1 MKPKTPFRRLQLF
14 TLAGTLVL
22 VWVIWPSTPTPQP
35 VAPVST
41 STSSTTQVVD
51 VPARS
56 FRAAVDYTV
65 WVETVNSQPPET
77 TTTTTATV
85 ASAKPVEVEVS
96 SQTVINDGGLAN
108 HPFLV
113 CTRRHESDTAGGYQA
128 VSPSGAFRGA
138 YQFHQNTWDTVAG
151 WVGRHDLVGVP
162 ANLASPADQD
172 LLAYELYRREGNR
185 HWEGRC

>member
-1 MKPKTPFRRLQLF
+1 MKHKNLLLKLQLF
-14 TLAGTLVL
+14 TLVGTLTL
-22 VWVIWPSTPTPQP
+22 VWLVWPTIPTPQP
-35 VAPVST
+35 VAPIST
-41 STSSTTQVVD
+41 STSSTTQVTD

-56 FRAAVDYTV
+56 FRAAIDYAV

-77 TTTTTATV
+77 TTTTTV
-85 ASAKPVEVEVS
+85 VSVPVEVS
-96 SQTVINDGGLAN
+96 SQTVINDGELAN

-172 LLAYELYRREGNR
+172 LLAYELYKREGNR